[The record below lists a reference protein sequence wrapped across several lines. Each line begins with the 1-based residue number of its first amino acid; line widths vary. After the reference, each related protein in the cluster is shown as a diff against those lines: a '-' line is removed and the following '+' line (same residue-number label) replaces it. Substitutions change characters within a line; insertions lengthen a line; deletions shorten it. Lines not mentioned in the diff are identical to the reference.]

1 VPPVTGEPADRLR
14 RLEVLADPDLAQ
26 LGSTELMHALLARTQ
41 EVLAVDTAAVLVLDR
56 GGAQLVA
63 RAARGLEEEVRQ
75 GFRLP
80 IGRGFAGRVAMTR
93 APVTLDDVSARTVVN
108 PILWRHG
115 IRSMLG
121 VPLVAG
127 GQLVGVLHVG
137 TLQPR
142 RFSADDTAVL
152 QVAAD
157 RIATTVI
164 AEQAVAERSAA
175 RTLQQSLLPTRLPD
189 VEGLELAS
197 RFAAA
202 EDFGVGG
209 DWYDAFRLPD
219 DRVGVVIG
227 DVAGSGLSAAVVMGR
242 LRSALRAYAIESA
255 TPGQA
260 LDRLRRKF
268 AHFEP
273 GEMAT
278 VLYITI
284 AADLESFTVAS
295 AGHLPPV
302 MAVPGREPVLLDC
315 SPSPPIGAPAGADH
329 VNVVGEFSPG
339 TTVGCYTDGLVER
352 RDTSID
358 LGLERLRTAFYAG
371 DVEEVCGTVAAE
383 LIGPG
388 GVEDDTALLV
398 FRRVPS
404 VNGRAVPGTG
414 VS

>member
-1 VPPVTGEPADRLR
+1 MDVLLR
-14 RLEVLADPDLAQ
+14 RIEEI
-26 LGSTELMHALLARTQ
+26 LG
-41 EVLAVDTAAVLVLDR
+41 VDTVAVLVLDR
-56 GGAQLVA
+56 GGSQLVA
-63 RAARGLEEEVRQ
+63 RAARGLEDEVRQ
-75 GFRLP
+75 GFRMP
-80 IGRGFAGRVAMTR
+80 VGRGFAGRVAMTR
-93 APVTLDDVSARTVVN
+93 APVTLDDVGPHTVVN
-108 PILWRHG
+108 PILWRRG

-121 VPLVAG
+121 VPLVDAG
-127 GQLVGVLHVG
+127 RLVGVLHVG

-142 RFSADDTAVL
+142 RFSEDDIAVL
-152 QVAAD
+152 QLAAD
-157 RIATTVI
+157 RIATTVSS
-164 AEQAVAERSAA
+164 EQSRADRSAA

-189 VEGLELAS
+189 VDGLEFAS

-255 TPGQA
+255 TPGRA

-284 AADLESFTVAS
+284 AADLESFTVATT
-295 AGHLPPV
+295 GHLPPV
-302 MAVPGREPVLLDC
+302 VAVPGREPILLDC
-315 SPSPPIGAPAGADH
+315 STSPPIGAPAAADH
-329 VNVVGEFSPG
+329 VDVVCELTPG

-352 RDTSID
+352 RNVSID
-358 LGLERLRTAFYAG
+358 DGLERLRTAFHAG
-371 DVEEVCGTVAAE
+371 DVEDVCGTVAAE
-383 LIGPG
+383 LIGPAA
-388 GVEDDTALLV
+388 VEDDTALLV
-398 FRRVPS
+398 FRRLPRS
-404 VNGRAVPGTG
+404 
-414 VS
+414 